1 MLVIIK
7 DSWRVGNTFFDL
19 TFVNGI
25 HTELDISD
33 LRVSKDLAHF
43 HLTFS

>member
-1 MLVIIK
+1 MLVVIK
-7 DSWRVGNTFFDL
+7 DSWMVGNTFFDL
-19 TFVNGI
+19 TFVNEI
-25 HTELDISD
+25 HTELDILD